1 MFGLSIKERAREA
14 LLRGTKAVLIGGF
27 FHVQHAEEF
36 GLNEQASA
44 WLYTEALAHQIYVFT
59 VISNNTLAKQYG
71 WATPEFVLKA
81 INEAITDYETQE
93 GSPPGSISS
102 FVFRRCAE
110 MDSLSPQE
118 RVAGEHFRRSAR
130 KIMELDPMADEE
142 RIVERLDAV
151 AREYFDVALRM
162 FK

>member
-1 MFGLSIKERAREA
+1 MFGLSMKERAKEA
-14 LLRGTKAVLIGGF
+14 LHRGTKAVLIGGF

-44 WLYTEALAHQIYVFT
+44 WLYTEALAHQIYVLI
-59 VISNNTLAKQYG
+59 VISNNTLAKRYG
-71 WATPEFVLKA
+71 WATPEFAVKA
-81 INEAITDYETQE
+81 ITEAITNFETQE
-93 GSPPGSISS
+93 GSTPGSISS

-118 RVAGEHFRRSAR
+118 RVDGEHFRQSAR
-130 KIMELDPMADEE
+130 KIKALDPKTDEE

-151 AREYFDVALRM
+151 AREYFDVAVKM